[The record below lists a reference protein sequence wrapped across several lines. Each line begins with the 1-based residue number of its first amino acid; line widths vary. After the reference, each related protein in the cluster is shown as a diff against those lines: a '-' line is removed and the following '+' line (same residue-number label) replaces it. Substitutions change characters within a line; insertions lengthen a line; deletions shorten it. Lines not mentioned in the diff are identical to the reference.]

1 MTSNN
6 TIKFLCLANKEGLKS
21 SRKEVSEDKDSKS
34 DAVENINGTMSS
46 EEPNNEE
53 IGSEENFD
61 NQDLLQ
67 GLRMENKRS
76 DVIILYNGRPP
87 TSELRQK
94 SLAMNT
100 KMDPADIHGKGDII
114 LYDNGLQ
121 RREEDQ
127 DESDDVNNGLE
138 LTPDEQAERVNL
150 FLLGFTSI
158 ILMNAM
164 AVLIITLMKVSKFED
179 QLVIKSNNMK
189 NKIKGKYVIYDSRLL
204 SKMRQW
210 L

>member
-6 TIKFLCLANKEGLKS
+6 TIKLLCLANKEGLKS
-21 SRKEVSEDKDSKS
+21 SRKKVSEDKDSKS
-34 DAVENINGTMSS
+34 DAVENINGTTSS
-46 EEPNNEE
+46 EEPNNAIINEE

-100 KMDPADIHGKGDII
+100 KMDPADIYGSGDII

-127 DESDDVNNGLE
+127 DQSNDMKLGLE
-138 LTPDEQAERVNL
+138 LTPDEQSERVNL
-150 FLLGFTSI
+150 LLLGFASI

-164 AVLIITLMKVSKFED
+164 AVLIIVFAKNSNYEV
-179 QLVIKSNNMK
+179 VIKSSI
-189 NKIKGKYVIYDSRLL
+189 NKRPIKGRDLMNTIFS
-204 SKMRQW
+204 
-210 L
+210 